1 MKESNSNNT
10 DTSGKVQGPLPAG
23 GVGDNISAYN
33 QQLPIKDKSARQRV
47 HLLIEKK
54 ASLYEWFTFQ
64 NNMPVPV

>member
-33 QQLPIKDKSARQRV
+33 QQLPIKDKSARQQV

-54 ASLYEWFTFQ
+54 TGLYGWYSFQ
-64 NNMPVPV
+64 NNIPVPV